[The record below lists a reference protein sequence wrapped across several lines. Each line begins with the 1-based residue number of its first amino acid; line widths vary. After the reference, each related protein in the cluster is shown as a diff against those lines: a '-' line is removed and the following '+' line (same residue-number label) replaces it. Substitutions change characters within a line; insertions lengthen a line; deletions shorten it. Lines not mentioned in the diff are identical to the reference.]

1 MKTLTKEMQAAI
13 SPALALD
20 LLKKGNERFIN
31 NLKLNRNLLEQANET
46 SDGQHPFA
54 VILSC
59 IDSRTSAE
67 LIFDQG
73 LGDIFSIRI
82 AGNIINEDILGS
94 MEFACKVAGAKF
106 IVVLG
111 HTKCGAVKG
120 ACDHVEM
127 GNLTA
132 LLSKVQ
138 PAVYD
143 EKTEADNRNSTNPL
157 FVEKVSII
165 NIKRTVKSILERSPI
180 LKEMIE
186 SGQVGIMGGSYD
198 VANGKVSYFDD
209 TLIINRSEA
218 GFPLKKAVGN

>member
-1 MKTLTKEMQAAI
+1 MKTLTKEMQDSI
-13 SPALALD
+13 TPSMALG
-20 LLKKGNERFIN
+20 LLKEGNKRFVN
-31 NLKLNRNLLEQANET
+31 NLKVNRNLLQQANDT

-54 VILSC
+54 AILSC

-73 LGDIFSIRI
+73 LGDVFSIRI

-94 MEFACKVAGAKF
+94 MEFACKVAGSKI

-132 LLSKVQ
+132 LLTKIR
-138 PAVYD
+138 PAVDD
-143 EKTEADNRNSTNPL
+143 EMTTTENRNSGNDE
-157 FVEKVSII
+157 FVEKVAAI
-165 NIKRTVKSILERSPI
+165 NIKRAVKSISERSPI
-180 LKEMIE
+180 LKEMLEKGEIDL
-186 SGQVGIMGGSYD
+186 IGGTHDITTGEVTFYQSTFT
-198 VANGKVSYFDD
+198 VN
-209 TLIINRSEA
+209 
-218 GFPLKKAVGN
+218 

>member
-13 SPALALD
+13 TPAMALD
-20 LLKKGNERFIN
+20 LLTKGNERFVN
-31 NLKLNRNLLEQANET
+31 NLKVNRNLLQQANET

-73 LGDIFSIRI
+73 LGDIFSVRI

-94 MEFACKVAGAKF
+94 MEFACKVAGSK
-106 IVVLG
+106 IIYVLG
-111 HTKCGAVKG
+111 HTRCGAVKG

-132 LLSKVQ
+132 LLAKIR
-138 PAVYD
+138 PAVDD
-143 EKTEADNRNSTNPL
+143 ETGTADNRNSGNSE
-157 FVEKVSII
+157 FVERVASI
-165 NIKRTVKSILERSPI
+165 NVTRSMKSIMERSSI
-180 LKEMIE
+180 LRDMIE
-186 SGQVGIMGGSYD
+186 GGQVGLVGGIHDIGSGL
-198 VANGKVSYFDD
+198 VTV
-209 TLIINRSEA
+209 
-218 GFPLKKAVGN
+218 FPGTFGIA

>member
-1 MKTLTKEMQAAI
+1 M
-13 SPALALD
+13 ALN
-20 LLKKGNERFIN
+20 LLKEGNHRFMN
-31 NLKLNRNLLEQANET
+31 NLKANRNLLQQANET

-73 LGDIFSIRI
+73 LGDIFSVRI

-94 MEFACKVAGAKF
+94 MEFACKVAGSKIIA
-106 IVVLG
+106 VLG

-132 LLSKVQ
+132 LLSKIQ
-138 PAVYD
+138 PAIYD
-143 EKTEADNRNSTNPL
+143 EKTETQNRNSSNGD
-157 FVEKVSII
+157 FVEKVAAI
-165 NIKRTVKSILERSPI
+165 NVKRTVHAILERSPI
-180 LKEMIE
+180 LKEMLENGEIKI
-186 SGQVGIMGGSYD
+186 VGGLHEISTGEVTFY
-198 VANGKVSYFDD
+198 
-209 TLIINRSEA
+209 
-218 GFPLKKAVGN
+218 